1 MNDREKF
8 AQWATAFYAPQQD
21 QTKASVTNIEDFDAW
36 LGIPKSERIGDVYE
50 YVAWVAWQAG
60 AKAMQERAA
69 VVCDELHEHY
79 SGYKDTAL
87 LNGDVELSNAASGEP
102 RACIAIAAAIRSLE

>member
-50 YVAWVAWQAG
+50 YVAWVAWQA
-60 AKAMQERAA
+60 ASKAMQERAA
-69 VVCDELHEHY
+69 VAIESEHVGKSVEDDCDNEEDFFY
-79 SGYKDTAL
+79 NTAL
-87 LNGDVELSNAASGEP
+87 RHG
-102 RACIAIAAAIRSLE
+102 AAAIRSLE